1 MQASTALMN
10 KFETEAIRLN
20 SALALE
26 ITHHIDNAHGLLLK
40 RGYPT
45 RAYTKSAVET
55 LLSFDEAKQL
65 QVLDNAKKLL
75 GVLSSMEPEI
85 SPEPE
90 TEIEDGVNEVALAKK
105 ALSCFGFRVSDDTWE
120 QKAQNRIIEIY
131 NHQGVQLHRS
141 LNFFKTCGY
150 SLLDLCVN
158 EWYVL
163 WERPSRV
170 MEQLNAIVAQ
180 VMSGTPRPGTEMPV
194 GPHVV
199 RETYDDGTTQPF
211 LPRSIIV
218 QFRDMY
224 PTFNARNEICGFVVT
239 SEARLLNVGD
249 DALKLDF
256 I

>member
-1 MQASTALMN
+1 MQASTALNN
-10 KFETEAIRLN
+10 KIETDASRLN
-20 SALALE
+20 SAIALK
-26 ITHHIDNAHGLLLK
+26 ITRQIDHAHNLLLQ

-45 RAYTKSAVET
+45 RAYTKSGVET
-55 LLSFDEAKQL
+55 LMGFDESKQL
-65 QVLDNAKKLL
+65 QVLDNTKKLL
-75 GVLSSMEPEI
+75 GILNSIE
-85 SPEPE
+85 PEPE
-90 TEIEDGVNEVALAKK
+90 PGVDIEEIVDEVALAKK
-105 ALSCFGFRVSDDTWE
+105 ALSCFGFTVKDKTWE

-163 WERPSRV
+163 WERPSKV
-170 MEQLNAIVAQ
+170 MAQLNEIVGQ
-180 VMSGTPRPGTEMPV
+180 VMSGASRPSTEMPV

-211 LPRSIIV
+211 LPRSIVV

-224 PTFNARNEICGFVVT
+224 PTFNALDEICGFIVT
-239 SEARLLNVGD
+239 SEARLLSVGD
-249 DALKLDF
+249 EALKLDF

>member
-1 MQASTALMN
+1 MQESAALMN
-10 KFETEAIRLN
+10 KFETEVIRLN

-26 ITHHIDNAHGLLLK
+26 ITHHIDHAHNFLLK
-40 RGYPT
+40 KGFPT

-75 GVLSSMEPEI
+75 GIFNSMEPEI

-90 TEIEDGVNEVALAKK
+90 VEIEDGVNEVALAKK
-105 ALSCFGFRVSDDTWE
+105 ALNVFGFQIKDATWE
-120 QKAQNRIIEIY
+120 QKAQMHIIEIY
-131 NHQGVQLHRS
+131 NHHGVQLHRS

-150 SLLDLCVN
+150 SLLDLCVT

-163 WERPSRV
+163 WERPSRAMKQMDHV
-170 MEQLNAIVAQ
+170 VSSILNGAYNEVKI
-180 VMSGTPRPGTEMPV
+180 PID
-194 GPHVV
+194 PHIV

-211 LPRSIIV
+211 LPRSIFVEFCDI
-218 QFRDMY
+218 Y
-224 PTFNARNEICGFVVT
+224 PTYNAADEICGFLVT
-239 SEARLLNVGD
+239 STARLLSVGD
-249 DALKLDF
+249 EALKLDF